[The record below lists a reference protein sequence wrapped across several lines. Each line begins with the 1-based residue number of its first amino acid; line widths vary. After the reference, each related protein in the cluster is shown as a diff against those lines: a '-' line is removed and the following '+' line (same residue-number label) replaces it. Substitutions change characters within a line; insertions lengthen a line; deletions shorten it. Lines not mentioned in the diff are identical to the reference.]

1 MSQDTLTGQV
11 TDTQIAEWK
20 AKYKYGVYAIVVDD
34 HIGYFKNPDRN
45 DINCAMSKADKD
57 KVLDVFEELANI
69 TFLGGSEDILKN
81 DAMFIGA
88 SQELKVK
95 LDGKKAILVNL

>member
-1 MSQDTLTGQV
+1 MPQDTLIGQV
-11 TDTQIAEWK
+11 TDAQITEWK
-20 AKYKYGVYAIVVDD
+20 TKYKYGVYAIAVDD

-69 TFLGGSEDILKN
+69 TFIGGSGEILKN

-95 LDGKKAILVNL
+95 LDGKKATLVNL